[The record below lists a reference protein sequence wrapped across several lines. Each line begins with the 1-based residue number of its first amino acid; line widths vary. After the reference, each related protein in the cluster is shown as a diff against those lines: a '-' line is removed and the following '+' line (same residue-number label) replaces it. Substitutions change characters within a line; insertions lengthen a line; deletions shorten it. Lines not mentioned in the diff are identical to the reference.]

1 MLLAFGGGGGTTLAK
16 YLLGESPTEPAQGAL
31 AQALAQ
37 ADMIQRSMPQA
48 TAPQR

>member
-31 AQALAQ
+31 AQAQ

>member
-16 YLLGESPTEPAQGAL
+16 YLLGESPTETAQG
-31 AQALAQ
+31 ALAQ